1 MSESWVESV
10 ESRLWSL
17 GRRIWRGDEKA
28 ELREEVLRAV
38 DDLRKRHDALKQAR
52 AELEAMR
59 KRIAEDQA
67 NAALLTA
74 AVDNSLA
81 RGAGEQ
87 AYRLA
92 LELDGVRRRLAADQT
107 RLPRQEQLCWSLDF
121 QLRRLERNVA
131 RMQQRLLC
139 VS

>member
-1 MSESWVESV
+1 MTVSWVESV

-17 GRRIWRGDEKA
+17 GRRLWGGDEKSR
-28 ELREEVLRAV
+28 LREEVMGAV
-38 DDLRKRHDALKQAR
+38 EDLRKRYDGLKQAR

-59 KRIAEDQA
+59 QRIADDQA

-74 AVDNSLA
+74 AVDNSLR

-92 LELDGVRRRLAADQT
+92 LELDAVRKRLADDQA
-107 RLPRQEQLCWSLDF
+107 RLPKQEQLCWSLDF
-121 QLRRLERNVA
+121 QLRHIERRVA